1 MPAHL
6 PQEHQSDRDR
16 QLSLKVLL
24 IVPFVL
30 QVIAVMAIG
39 GWLSI
44 QNGREATKELAP
56 QIGLE
61 VTNTIET
68 HVRGYF
74 DTPLEILQAHGAA
87 AKSGHIDFENLNRF
101 DMLFWQQ
108 MQQVKSLYFF
118 YAANPQGAFIGVE
131 RQKDNKLTLHK
142 TASPLVSSG
151 ANPLL
156 REIYAL
162 DNFGKIL
169 NKISVDT
176 FDPRDRPWYKGAI
189 KAKQAVWSP
198 IYPFVARP
206 ILGITASLPIYGKS
220 GNLQGVLAIDLPLS
234 QIGDFLKQLKISK
247 TGQAFILESSGDLV
261 ATSTTET
268 PYIGTNQAQ
277 QRLNAANSQNPL
289 LRLAFQNLKQ
299 RYQNLE
305 NIPNQQQIQ
314 IEWEGATQYVQITR
328 LQNPQGLQWLLI
340 VAVSEL
346 DYRDRID
353 INTRNTV
360 ILCIAALVL
369 ASITGFYTSKWIA
382 RPIEKLIE
390 ASHILANL
398 SASVEIA
405 NGQSYHSIEKAN
417 VRELSILAESF
428 NQMAHQ
434 LQTSFMIL
442 AQSKDELEHRVERR
456 TNALKASETK
466 YRTLIEAANCII
478 LRRDVDGTIKY
489 INDYGITF
497 FGFSSEDELIGKN
510 ISGTIIQD
518 QDDTVSDLT
527 EWQNNRTSPDIY
539 LFEESQNIRHNGEKV
554 WISWS
559 NRSILDAN
567 ENLVEILSIGVDITE
582 RKRVEST
589 LEEFLSLQKATFES
603 IADGILAVDRVGHVT
618 SYNQQFIDMF
628 ALSPEV
634 LAIPDYALRLEF
646 LAEQM
651 LDPQDFMQR
660 SQDLYHHPEQ
670 ESYDLLELNDGRV
683 LERYSRPQKLKE
695 EIIGRVWSF
704 QDITARV
711 KAEQSLKEQETYLRL
726 IIDSIPQQIF
736 WKDTNL
742 VFRGCN
748 KNWAMYA
755 QLDNPASVIGK
766 TDFDLI
772 KNPQL
777 ADTFRQHDQHIIQS
791 NVPELHIIQRK
802 VNPDK
807 EGQSIWLD
815 SSKLPIIDAD
825 GKTIGILG
833 VLDDITQRKLSEEA
847 LYAEQEKSERLL
859 LNILPKAI
867 ADRLKQSHGVI
878 ADSFESVTVMFADIV
893 SFTRMSSELSPQ
905 DLVDLLNLIFSSFDK
920 LCEIYGLEK
929 IKTIG
934 DAYMVAGGIPI
945 PNEHHAE
952 AIASM
957 ALEMVDK
964 VAELRDLTGR
974 NLQIRVGIHTGA
986 VIAGV
991 IGTQKFIYDLWGD
1004 TVNIASRMESHSD
1017 VGKIQVTAETYE
1029 LLKHQFELIERG
1041 AIEIKGKGQMQ
1052 TYWLMS
1058 KNRQLVDRHS

>member
-1 MPAHL
+1 
-6 PQEHQSDRDR
+6 
-16 QLSLKVLL
+16 
-24 IVPFVL
+24 
-30 QVIAVMAIG
+30 
-39 GWLSI
+39 
-44 QNGREATKELAP
+44 
-56 QIGLE
+56 
-61 VTNTIET
+61 
-68 HVRGYF
+68 
-74 DTPLEILQAHGAA
+74 
-87 AKSGHIDFENLNRF
+87 
-101 DMLFWQQ
+101 
-108 MQQVKSLYFF
+108 
-118 YAANPQGAFIGVE
+118 
-131 RQKDNKLTLHK
+131 
-142 TASPLVSSG
+142 
-151 ANPLL
+151 
-156 REIYAL
+156 
-162 DNFGKIL
+162 
-169 NKISVDT
+169 
-176 FDPRDRPWYKGAI
+176 
-189 KAKQAVWSP
+189 
-198 IYPFVARP
+198 
-206 ILGITASLPIYGKS
+206 
-220 GNLQGVLAIDLPLS
+220 
-234 QIGDFLKQLKISK
+234 
-247 TGQAFILESSGDLV
+247 
-261 ATSTTET
+261 
-268 PYIGTNQAQ
+268 
-277 QRLNAANSQNPL
+277 
-289 LRLAFQNLKQ
+289 
-299 RYQNLE
+299 
-305 NIPNQQQIQ
+305 
-314 IEWEGATQYVQITR
+314 
-328 LQNPQGLQWLLI
+328 
-340 VAVSEL
+340 
-346 DYRDRID
+346 
-353 INTRNTV
+353 
-360 ILCIAALVL
+360 
-369 ASITGFYTSKWIA
+369 
-382 RPIEKLIE
+382 
-390 ASHILANL
+390 
-398 SASVEIA
+398 
-405 NGQSYHSIEKAN
+405 
-417 VRELSILAESF
+417 
-428 NQMAHQ
+428 
-434 LQTSFMIL
+434 
-442 AQSKDELEHRVERR
+442 
-456 TNALKASETK
+456 
-466 YRTLIEAANCII
+466 
-478 LRRDVDGTIKY
+478 
-489 INDYGITF
+489 
-497 FGFSSEDELIGKN
+497 
-510 ISGTIIQD
+510 
-518 QDDTVSDLT
+518 
-527 EWQNNRTSPDIY
+527 
-539 LFEESQNIRHNGEKV
+539 
-554 WISWS
+554 
-559 NRSILDAN
+559 
-567 ENLVEILSIGVDITE
+567 
-582 RKRVEST
+582 
-589 LEEFLSLQKATFES
+589 
-603 IADGILAVDRVGHVT
+603 
-618 SYNQQFIDMF
+618 
-628 ALSPEV
+628 
-634 LAIPDYALRLEF
+634 
-646 LAEQM
+646 
-651 LDPQDFMQR
+651 MQR

>member
-6 PQEHQSDRDR
+6 QHEHQSRRDR

-24 IVPFVL
+24 IVPFVV
-30 QVIAVMAIG
+30 QVLAVMGIA

-61 VTNTIET
+61 ITNTIET

-74 DTPLEILQAHGAA
+74 DTPLEILQAHGASA
-87 AKSGHIDFENLNRF
+87 RSGQLNFENLDNL
-101 DMLFWQQ
+101 DQLFWQQ

-118 YAANPQGAFIGVE
+118 YAANPQGQFIGVQ
-131 RQKDNKLTLHK
+131 RPKDDKLVLYK
-142 TASPLVSSG
+142 SISPNSSSVSNTASPNTS
-151 ANPLL
+151 L
-156 REIYAL
+156 RRSIYSL
-162 DNFGKIL
+162 DDFGKIL
-169 NKISVDT
+169 DKIRVDIY
-176 FDPRDRPWYKGAI
+176 DPRDRPWYKGAV
-189 KAKQAVWSP
+189 KSRQAIWSP
-198 IYPFVARP
+198 IYLFVARP
-206 ILGITASLPIYGKS
+206 ILGITASLPIYS
-220 GNLQGVLAIDLPLS
+220 RAGNLQGVLAIDLPLS

-247 TGQAFILESSGDLV
+247 TGQAFILETSGDLV
-261 ATSTTET
+261 ATSTSEN
-268 PYIGTNQAQ
+268 PYIVTSQGQ
-277 QRLNAANSQNPL
+277 QRTNAGNSQNPL
-289 LRLAFQNLKQ
+289 LRLAFNNLKQ
-299 RYQNLE
+299 RYPNLE
-305 NIPNQQQIQ
+305 NIPNHQQIQ

-328 LQNPQGLQWLLI
+328 LQNPQGLNWLLI

-353 INTRNTV
+353 INTRNTI
-360 ILCIAALVL
+360 ILCILALIS
-369 ASITGFYTSKWIA
+369 ASLIGFYTSKWIA
-382 RPIEKLIE
+382 QPVEKLIE
-390 ASHILANL
+390 ASHLLANL
-398 SASVEIA
+398 SASADVA
-405 NGQSYHSIEKAN
+405 SGQPYRSIETAN

-434 LQTSFMIL
+434 LQTSFTIL
-442 AQSKDELEHRVERR
+442 SQGKEELEQRVERR
-456 TNALKASETK
+456 TQALKTSEVK

-478 LRRDVDGTIKY
+478 LRRDAVGTIKY

-497 FGFSSEDELIGKN
+497 FGFTSEDELIGKN
-510 ISGTIIQD
+510 ICGTIVQN
-518 QDDTVSDLT
+518 QDDTVSDLR
-527 EWQNNRTSPDIY
+527 EWQNSRHTPDIY
-539 LFEESQNIRHNGEKV
+539 MFQESQNIRHDGEKV

-559 NRSILDAN
+559 NRSILDVN
-567 ENLVEILSIGVDITE
+567 ENVIEILSIGIDITE

-618 SYNQQFIDMF
+618 TYNQQFIDMF
-628 ALSPEV
+628 ALSPAV
-634 LAIPDYALRLEF
+634 LSIPDYALRLEF

-651 LDPQDFMQR
+651 INPQDFMQR
-660 SQDLYHHPEQ
+660 SQELYRHPEL
-670 ESYDLLELNDGRV
+670 ESYDLLELTDGRV
-683 LERYSRPQKLKE
+683 LERFSRPQKLKDQ
-695 EIIGRVWSF
+695 IIGRVWSF
-704 QDITARV
+704 QDISARV
-711 KAEQSLKEQETYLRL
+711 KAEQSLKEQEAYLRL

-766 TDFDLI
+766 TDYDLI

-777 ADTFRQHDQHIIQS
+777 ANTFRKHDQHIIES
-791 NVPELHIIQRK
+791 NVPEMHVIQRK

-847 LYAEQEKSERLL
+847 LHAEQEKSERLL

-878 ADSFESVTVMFADIV
+878 ADSYESVTVMFADIV

-920 LCEIYGLEK
+920 LCETYGLEK

-957 ALEMVDK
+957 ALEMVEK

-1004 TVNIASRMESHSD
+1004 TVNIASRMESHSE

-1041 AIEIKGKGQMQ
+1041 AIEIKGKGLMQ
-1052 TYWLMS
+1052 TYWLTS
-1058 KNRQLVDRHS
+1058 KNSP